1 MKEFTID
8 LHDGR
13 GNQVYVLK
21 IDQLAALEAA
31 VKAEATRIIKG
42 NFTQICSYCGEEM
55 LPPNGWNELQAHIQI
70 CPQHPLKKAN
80 EQIAA
85 LAEKDARI
93 KELEGALEKELPHIG
108 IILDALINDKYAS
121 NKMAKQA
128 TKDALRHL
136 GIAKA
141 ALTAQKEGV

>member
-85 LAEKDARI
+85 LTAERDRLREACGYRWRKLLTETEPKEVENEKNQTLQVPEERI
-93 KELEGALEKELPHIG
+93 EIEL
-108 IILDALINDKYAS
+108 
-121 NKMAKQA
+121 
-128 TKDALRHL
+128 
-136 GIAKA
+136 
-141 ALTAQKEGV
+141 